1 MQNTK
6 QKYSHL
12 INALE
17 NNVTNILKSCINKI
31 TKKSAKPHKKEN
43 KNISNN
49 CLEILNTRNKGYK
62 KSHTMFWNIPAF
74 YRTYEAIL
82 P

>member
-17 NNVTNILKSCINKI
+17 NNVTNILKSCIDKI
-31 TKKSAKPHKKEN
+31 TKKSENLTKK
-43 KNISNN
+43 KIK
-49 CLEILNTRNKGYK
+49 I
-62 KSHTMFWNIPAF
+62 FQI
-74 YRTYEAIL
+74 IV
-82 P
+82 

>member
-17 NNVTNILKSCINKI
+17 NNVTNILKSRINKI

-43 KNISNN
+43 KNI
-49 CLEILNTRNKGYK
+49 
-62 KSHTMFWNIPAF
+62 
-74 YRTYEAIL
+74 
-82 P
+82 